1 VVRRREAL
9 FRHDAQRLNMSAT
22 ELPIAILG
30 VTGRMGGA
38 LLRALDESPSTR
50 LSGASASSSSRWLKQ
65 DAGAPSSGAVRG
77 ITISDDPSAAVRG
90 ARVAIDFALPDG
102 TPANLRACVAAKC
115 ALVIGTTGLSEETKA
130 QITAAAKQI
139 PIVLSANMSV
149 GVNLLMKLTELA
161 AKSLD
166 TSYDIEIF
174 EAHHRNKKDAPSG
187 TALALGDSAALGRG
201 VSLQDV
207 GVFER
212 HGETGARTPGSI
224 GFSVFRGGDVIGDHT
239 VSFAGNGERL
249 ELSHRASDRMMFAR
263 GAVRA
268 AQWIVNRPAG
278 LYSMQ
283 DVLGLRE

>member
-1 VVRRREAL
+1 
-9 FRHDAQRLNMSAT
+9 MSAT
-22 ELPIAILG
+22 TLPITIFG
-30 VTGRMGGA
+30 VTGRMGAA
-38 LLRALDESPSTR
+38 LLRAIDEVPQAR
-50 LSGASASSSSRWLKQ
+50 LSGATASSTSRWLNQ
-65 DAGAPSSGAVRG
+65 DAGAPAGGPLRG
-77 ITISDDPSAAVRG
+77 IAIGADPGAAIRT

-102 TPANLRACVAAKC
+102 TPANVRACVEAGC
-115 ALVIGTTGLSEETKA
+115 ALVIGTTGLSE
-130 QITAAAKQI
+130 AARDHIAEAARRI

-166 TSYDIEIF
+166 TSYDIEVF

-187 TALALGDSAALGRG
+187 TALALGQSAAAGRG
-201 VSLQDV
+201 VSLGDV

-212 HGETGARTPGSI
+212 HGETGARQVGSI

-239 VSFAGNGERL
+239 VTFAGNGERL

-268 AQWIVNRPAG
+268 AQWLVGRDPG

-283 DVLGLRE
+283 DVLGLR

>member
-1 VVRRREAL
+1 
-9 FRHDAQRLNMSAT
+9 MSGT
-22 ELPIAILG
+22 ELSIAILG

-38 LLRALDESPSTR
+38 LLRALDEVPDAR
-50 LSGASASSSSRWLKQ
+50 LSGATASSSSRWLKQ
-65 DAGAPSSGAVRG
+65 DAGAPAGGPLRG
-77 ITISDDPSAAVRG
+77 VAIGDDPAAALRG
-90 ARVAIDFALPDG
+90 ARVAIDFALPEA
-102 TPANLRACVAAKC
+102 TPANLGACVSAGC
-115 ALVIGTTGLSEETKA
+115 ALVIGTTGISDAARSL
-130 QITAAAKQI
+130 IVAAAKQI

-187 TALALGDSAALGRG
+187 TALALGNSAAAGRG
-201 VSLQDV
+201 VSLHDV

-212 HGETGARTPGSI
+212 YGETGARSSGSI
-224 GFSVFRGGDVIGDHT
+224 GFAVFRGGDVIGDHT
-239 VSFAGNGERL
+239 VTFAGNGERL

-263 GAVRA
+263 GALRA
-268 AQWIVNRPAG
+268 AKWLVSRPAG

-283 DVLGLRE
+283 DVLGLT